1 MNSTEDLL
9 LADTNNLRRRRFTE
23 VKDDIYS
30 SETGSDSG
38 ESSSDGEEQ
47 STDEGSAENGNGKE
61 NKSSSQYLQQLNE
74 SIKKEDED
82 SAYQSSEVVIDQS
95 SEEDFEALDSKTRE
109 TIIKYY
115 NNPENAELNRIDRKI
130 VKGASGP
137 KIEAFNL
144 DEEEEEG
151 SFEEFNS
158 NLDSQ
163 NNMKRR
169 RDQENDDTDEDS
181 WVLHAKKDEITKA
194 REAERKAKLRL
205 AEQERERKN
214 KAIKTTN
221 WQLIGQLLEFLEPVQ
236 TVSELL
242 QNLHQKSLEI
252 DKKLKKKQKLINSK
266 EGSCQESNMELRNE
280 KKMLRARISRLT
292 DSAYQLSQRGF
303 KNAFE
308 QPRELLLREY
318 RKDCGEEYKQR
329 DREKRRNTQK
339 EESITISQD
348 DQSDFTDTT
357 NNNAYWEFKWSLGD
371 DKIYGPYDSKTME
384 AWKSTYFAET
394 PAFARK
400 ISTKNGRTFKNALDI
415 DFSK

>member
-9 LADTNNLRRRRFTE
+9 LADTNNSRRRQFTG

-30 SETGSDSG
+30 SEIGSDSG
-38 ESSSDGEEQ
+38 ESSSDEEAQ

-82 SAYQSSEVVIDQS
+82 SAYQSSEVDIDQS
-95 SEEDFEALDSKTRE
+95 SGEDFEALDSETRE

-400 ISTKNGRTFKNALDI
+400 ISTKNGRKFKNALDI

>member
-9 LADTNNLRRRRFTE
+9 LADTNNSRRRQFTG

-30 SETGSDSG
+30 SEIGSDSG
-38 ESSSDGEEQ
+38 ESSSDEEAQ

-82 SAYQSSEVVIDQS
+82 SAYQSSEVDIDQS
-95 SEEDFEALDSKTRE
+95 SGEDFEALDSETRE

>member
-9 LADTNNLRRRRFTE
+9 LADTNNSRKRQFTG

-38 ESSSDGEEQ
+38 ESSSDEEAQ
-47 STDEGSAENGNGKE
+47 FTDEGSTENGNGKE

-74 SIKKEDED
+74 SIKKEDEH
-82 SAYQSSEVVIDQS
+82 SAYQSSEVDIDQS
-95 SEEDFEALDSKTRE
+95 SGEDFEALDSETRE

-115 NNPENAELNRIDRKI
+115 NNPENAELNGIDRKI

-144 DEEEEEG
+144 DEEEEED

-163 NNMKRR
+163 SNIKRGRDRVNN
-169 RDQENDDTDEDS
+169 DTDEDS

-194 REAERKAKLRL
+194 RDAERKAKLRL

-214 KAIKTTN
+214 KATKTTN

-266 EGSCQESNMELRNE
+266 AGSCQESNMELRNE

>member
-9 LADTNNLRRRRFTE
+9 LADTNNSRRRQFTG

-30 SETGSDSG
+30 SEIGSDSG
-38 ESSSDGEEQ
+38 ESSSDEEAQ

-82 SAYQSSEVVIDQS
+82 SAYQSSEVDIDQS
-95 SEEDFEALDSKTRE
+95 SGEDFEALDSETRE

-400 ISTKNGRTFKNALDI
+400 ISTKNRRTFKNALDI

>member
-1 MNSTEDLL
+1 MI
-9 LADTNNLRRRRFTE
+9 F
-23 VKDDIYS
+23 S
-30 SETGSDSG
+30 SEIGSDSG
-38 ESSSDGEEQ
+38 ESSSDEEAQ

-82 SAYQSSEVVIDQS
+82 SAYQSSEVDIDQS
-95 SEEDFEALDSKTRE
+95 SEEDFEALDSETRE

-400 ISTKNGRTFKNALDI
+400 ISTKNRRKFKNALDI

>member
-400 ISTKNGRTFKNALDI
+400 ISTKNRRTFKNALDI